1 MKKFRPYQAGY
12 IVLYVLGILCTSD
25 AVYSLISQYRGTA
38 NEYMQSFSMFSY
50 LIAILAI
57 VYVKMYASTK
67 VEINDKILHFVNPV
81 YIKPQAGAKRASF
94 IFRQGENDIK
104 KIDKKVPLL
113 ELEKYGYIEDLGY
126 ARLDNS
132 GVGETNKLFPV
143 HEIALVMK
151 DGKRYHFNGG
161 NYSVKQ
167 LKEMNAMI
175 EKVTGLKPEGK
186 LANPTKPVKEPKEK
200 GKKGKK

>member
-1 MKKFRPYQAGY
+1 MKRFRPYQAGY
-12 IVLYVLGILCTSD
+12 IVLYALCVLCVSD
-25 AVYSLISQYRGTA
+25 ALYSLISQYRGTA

-50 LIAILAI
+50 LIAILAV

-67 VEINDKILHFVNPV
+67 LEINDKILHFVNPA

-94 IFRQGENDIK
+94 VFRQGENDIK
-104 KIDKKVPLL
+104 KIDKKVPLM

-126 ARLDNS
+126 SQLDNS

-167 LKEMNAMI
+167 LKEINALI
-175 EKVTGLKPEGK
+175 EKATGLKPEGK
-186 LANPTKPVKEPKEK
+186 LANPTKPVKPAKEK
-200 GKKGKK
+200 GKKK